1 MRKRFLLLKHSAI
14 LILLVVII
22 FSAQAN
28 QEEDSSQNYTSGL
41 STLKKVYFPGEEVI
55 IKADFLPNSSIVVS
69 PAGLMY
75 NLSFSSDGDTYSAKF
90 SLKKDVV
97 LGNYTIIADG
107 IVDEFT
113 VDYCTITAYYE
124 EGLIKGDAKTY
135 ITKPERITYEIDGKE
150 EILKFSNNSFEIPV
164 PAGRHNVLLKCG
176 LSEVELEVFVNFTI
190 LIKNETVTAF
200 LDGKSVDAVFTVH
213 ADREYSFNG
222 SFNLSWINYTD
233 MVIEAKY
240 LHLKVEKKIET
251 ETEKEEKVEMERSF
265 DIRRVYFPGEEV
277 IITSSFKPEKAY
289 AVNPIGMVLELNF
302 SRKGDVYK
310 SIIDLKKDIVLG
322 EWKIIADGIEKTFFV
337 DSYRINATFERG
349 VVKGDVEYYFVEPES
364 IQWAVGESGGQSEL
378 KNGSF
383 TIPLNLPPGNY
394 TIVLSSGNAHSSL
407 NISIKEKRRLEVGK
421 LNFIN
426 DEIEIRTNF
435 KPESS
440 VIVLEEERFNLTFKE
455 INGTWI
461 SKFIPKKPGK
471 YRISVDEFEEIVLV
485 DEYRIN
491 ASLINSTIKGNV
503 SWHYIEPEYLY
514 YIYKEGKTEKK
525 EKIKL
530 NNSQFEIPV
539 DVKGKYIKLV
549 CGNAEIRIELPHEKK
564 IDKSEKEIIAFDP
577 VKREIVIKIPA
588 ALKERFKEFKKMQIT
603 PSIKEMRVAFKAY
616 KSFKNLTFYE
626 MHLPVSPEILKKYNI
641 SSEVL
646 NTTTEVRKLGK
657 TMLRLELNNKID
669 TWYRFSVP
677 LPEGYRVKEIVGDD
691 GRRIVN
697 TILTNRST
705 GETEG
710 DIRWYIENN
719 TLYFYDDPIWG
730 YNISLTPPAPNNSIA
745 IELAYSGTY
754 SGAGQI
760 SAIVFPYNQGDDTST
775 IATYD
780 HAGRTEDNGYGNNI
794 DIDAGSKIAIKFDD
808 GGTTRQYGN
817 TYYYWRCNYNP
828 FWCNLGYGW
837 RQVIDTLGNDGNL
850 LHLNREDIPLNTVPD
865 GTLESVII
873 SKMETEGGELNITQ
887 KIIIRDNN
895 KWFATIY
902 YINPNRDLTNL
913 RFFQGMDWNFGGSYT
928 GDNAN
933 YDPTYDIVYG
943 YDSNAPQG
951 NIQYGGYG
959 SNIGSSAHDV
969 NYYTDRYIRNTLS
982 TPGMWGD
989 IYRDGLNN
997 ANSYTGDAATALAWD
1012 RISLAAGEK
1021 WVVPIIWGLGYN
1033 FSDMVAQIDDG
1044 KSKLYDAGILSIDSP
1059 ANNTNFNPAT
1069 AGVVYFNATAALFG
1083 LVDLEN
1089 LEVIFNVT
1097 KVGGGYSYQTS
1108 TYINLSIPFN
1118 ETANVSFPL
1127 NISSLP
1133 YGKYKVSFK
1142 TNLTN
1147 DQNLT
1152 NDEMWIYINVVA
1164 FTVEPD
1170 QSTTAN
1176 PGIEVFY
1183 NLTSAN
1189 YFSAG
1194 RFDINITASTK
1205 GWTTRLYNNSQ
1216 LIAEDDDGDGMWDT
1230 VLSDTNSNGLPDVF
1244 LPYGISYINT
1254 SKIIPSSTPLGETD
1268 ITILNFTY
1276 IADSS
1281 ISDDVRLETSTPSP
1295 PTEQK
1300 EFYLHSNFVMN
1311 TTPPSSQSQTQIS
1324 SFTMQSWYQSPPFA
1338 SDFRFYDKAYVNLW
1352 LSSALA
1358 GQYKIVVS
1366 LIKTDGVYS
1375 ETIGTNS
1382 SSVILT
1388 TTPSLQTLTI
1398 KLLSPVQLKRGE
1410 YMILRVENQN
1420 ANSIFVS
1427 HSSAYD
1433 SNLTLNT
1440 TTYIRISE
1448 IYSTT
1453 CYVGDTTQIF
1463 ANVSDPIGSH
1473 DIISA
1478 SINIYFE
1485 NGTLYESGFMNV
1497 NKTDTSTPS
1506 LWKLFDYQF
1515 SAPLAENYTVDVTAL
1530 ETNGVTYSTSYIL
1543 SCTRPISPVNLTAK
1557 LSFYFSNTSIEI
1569 MSLDDASN
1577 IKVYWTKPQNIS
1589 ISSMSG
1595 DYDANGSSGDVY
1607 WWLFN
1612 TIAAGETK
1620 YVYLNLSASGEFNPA
1635 KVFNI
1640 GVDPAG

>member
-1 MRKRFLLLKHSAI
+1 VRKRFLLLKHSAI

-41 STLKKVYFPGEEVI
+41 STLKKIYFPGEEVI
-55 IKADFLPNSSIVVS
+55 IKTDFLPNSSIVVS
-69 PAGLMY
+69 PAGMMY

-107 IVDEFT
+107 IADEFT
-113 VDYCTITAYYE
+113 VDYCAITAYYE

-150 EILKFSNNSFEIPV
+150 EILKLSNNSFEIPV

-190 LIKNETVTAF
+190 LIENETVTAF

-222 SFNLSWINYTD
+222 SFNLSWINSTD

-251 ETEKEEKVEMERSF
+251 ETEKEEKVETERGF

-302 SRKGDVYK
+302 SRKGEVYQ

-407 NISIKEKRRLEVGK
+407 NISIKEKRRLEVRK

-440 VIVLEEERFNLTFKE
+440 VIVLEEERFNITFKE

-539 DVKGKYIKLV
+539 DAKGKYIKLV
-549 CGNAEIRIELPHEKK
+549 CGNAEIRIELPHGKK

-603 PSIKEMRVAFKAY
+603 PNIKGMRVAFKSF

-641 SSEVL
+641 PSEVL
-646 NTTTEVRKLGK
+646 NTTTEVKKLGK

-697 TILTNRST
+697 TIQTNRST

-760 SAIVFPYNQGDDTST
+760 SAIVFPYNQGDDAST

-780 HAGRTEDNGYGNNI
+780 HAGRTEDNGYGNDI
-794 DIDAGSKIAIKFDD
+794 DINAGSKIAIKYSR
-808 GGTTRQYGN
+808 GTISVEFGN
-817 TYYYWRCNYNP
+817 PWNP
-828 FWCNLGYGW
+828 LWFV
-837 RQVIDTLGNDGNL
+837 QPLGNDYIT
-850 LHLNREDIPLNTVPD
+850 HINRIDVPINTVPT
-865 GTLESVII
+865 GELESVII
-873 SKMETEGGELNITQ
+873 TEMQSPTWRRTQLNITQ
-887 KIIIRDNN
+887 KVIIRDNYR
-895 KWFATIY
+895 WFATIY
-902 YINPNRDLTNL
+902 YIENVGSRDITNL
-913 RFFQGMDWNFGGSYT
+913 RFFQGMDWNFRGSYWN
-928 GDNAN
+928 DNGY
-933 YDPTYDIVYG
+933 YDTVNDVVYG
-943 YDSNAPQG
+943 YDTDAPIG
-951 NIQYGGYG
+951 DIHYGGY
-959 SNIGSSAHDV
+959 SSDLSSSQHDV
-969 NYYTDRYIRNTLS
+969 AYYSILWSRIDSDSLTNS
-982 TPGMWGD
+982 
-989 IYRDGLNN
+989 
-997 ANSYTGDAATALAWD
+997 NSYTGDAATALAWD

-1216 LIAEDDDGDGMWDT
+1216 LIAEDNDGDGMWDT
-1230 VLSDTNSNGLPDVF
+1230 VLNDTNSNGLPDVF

-1324 SFTMQSWYQSPPFA
+1324 PFTMQSWYQSPPFA
-1338 SDFRFYDKAYVNLW
+1338 SDFRFYDRAYVNLW

-1485 NGTLYESGFMNV
+1485 NGTLYESGFMNA

-1530 ETNGVTYSTSYIL
+1530 ETNGVRYSTIYTL

-1635 KVFNI
+1635 KAFNI